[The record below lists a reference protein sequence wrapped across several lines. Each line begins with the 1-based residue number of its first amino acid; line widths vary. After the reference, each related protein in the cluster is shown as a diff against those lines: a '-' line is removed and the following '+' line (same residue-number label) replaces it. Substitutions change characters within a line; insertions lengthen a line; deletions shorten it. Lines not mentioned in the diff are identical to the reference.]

1 MSNLVIPSKTVLF
14 QKEKAIRSI
23 QELYEHVSKLEDSG
37 GGYIKPEEGIPA
49 SDMTEEVQESL
60 AKADS
65 ALQQH
70 QDISGKEDKMTVV
83 TTTSTNLSCTLGSY
97 YVFSSTVNTLAIT
110 LPVPT
115 DASHISNV
123 VMYLTTG
130 SSPAVTFSSTHP
142 VYYSDNFEIAADS
155 TYEVNALW
163 NGAAW
168 IVASVNIIV
177 A

>member
-37 GGYIKPEEGIPA
+37 GGYIKPEDGIPA

-70 QDISGKEDKMTVV
+70 QDISGKVDK
-83 TTTSTNLSCTLGSY
+83 TTTVNGHSLS
-97 YVFSSTVNTLAIT
+97 
-110 LPVPT
+110 
-115 DASHISNV
+115 SNV
-123 VMYLTTG
+123 T
-130 SSPAVTFSSTHP
+130 VTKGDVGLGNVTNDAQIP
-142 VYYSDNFEIAADS
+142 N
-155 TYEVNALW
+155 
-163 NGAAW
+163 
-168 IVASVNIIV
+168 
-177 A
+177 